1 MGVYRAAR
9 SQWCPRAMCAI
20 FITDKTTIYF
30 ANLSLRNLWMLPQ
43 QICNAIHILHGS
55 VSFVSHAAGKRAT
68 GGVSG
73 ALKGLRQ

>member
-1 MGVYRAAR
+1 
-9 SQWCPRAMCAI
+9 
-20 FITDKTTIYF
+20 
-30 ANLSLRNLWMLPQ
+30 MLPQ